1 MNERDAADT
10 VTSNAAADGPH
21 RCIPVAR
28 RWRSLLFA
36 SRGQG
41 YAELRSPLVRVPLP
55 RFPQAVDDGVAAPAR
70 PAADPDERARE
81 DAGSLTADQLE
92 RFRHGE
98 LSLDALTVAQWSL
111 LKLHAG
117 HGDQAL
123 VDLQAAATVATLL
136 LAGGDYAE
144 DAHQAVQQA
153 VAALESL
160 REGKGSH
167 ATAAVACVPLIE
179 VFEQLLRQV
188 TLRRLHAAQDAA
200 AVSTTG

>member
-21 RCIPVAR
+21 RCIPAAR

-55 RFPQAVDDGVAAPAR
+55 RFPQPVDDGVAAPAR

-81 DAGSLTADQLE
+81 DAGSLTADRLE

-98 LSLDALTVAQWSL
+98 LRLDAFTVAQWSL
-111 LKLHAG
+111 LELHAG
-117 HGDQAL
+117 HGDRA
-123 VDLQAAATVATLL
+123 VGDLRAEAAVTTLL
-136 LAGGDYAE
+136 LAGGDYIE
-144 DAHQAVQQA
+144 DARQAVQQA
-153 VAALESL
+153 AAALESL
-160 REGKGSH
+160 RHGQG
-167 ATAAVACVPLIE
+167 
-179 VFEQLLRQV
+179 
-188 TLRRLHAAQDAA
+188 
-200 AVSTTG
+200 